1 MISVLIIEDDLML
14 AEIHKQFVDQVE
26 GYKVTDVAND
36 GEQALDLLRKN
47 KYDLII
53 LDVYMP
59 IIDGFKLLE
68 IIRNE
73 NIVVDTILVTAAKR
87 SDQVDLA
94 LRLGA
99 IDYLVKP
106 FEFNRLKTS
115 LELYKKRKNLI
126 TTKDTVLQNDI
137 DIILER
143 NRKIE
148 VELPKGLNK
157 HTLSRIERLIASHK
171 GEVLKSDFIAKEL
184 DLSKVSIRKYLE
196 HLSDLG
202 FIEII
207 TEYGTRGRPSYQ
219 YRIL

>member
-59 IIDGFKLLE
+59 INDGFKLLE

>member
-36 GEQALDLLRKN
+36 GEQALKFLRDK
-47 KYDLII
+47 KYDLMI

-73 NIVVDTILVTAAKR
+73 NIVIDTILVTAAKR
-87 SDQVDLA
+87 SDQVDYA

-115 LELYKKRKNLI
+115 LELYKKRKKLMN
-126 TTKDTVLQNDI
+126 TKDTVHQNDI

-143 NRKIE
+143 NRTFDID
-148 VELPKGLNK
+148 LPKGLNK
-157 HTLSRIERLIASHK
+157 HTLSRIERFISSHK
-171 GEVLKSDFIAKEL
+171 GEILKSDYIASEL

-196 HLSDLG
+196 HLSELG
-202 FIEII
+202 YIQIL

-219 YRIL
+219 YKIL

>member
-36 GEQALDLLRKN
+36 GEQALELLRKN
-47 KYDLII
+47 KYDLMI

-87 SDQVDLA
+87 SDQVDFA

-115 LELYKKRKNLI
+115 LELYKKRKNLMK
-126 TTKDTVLQNDI
+126 TKDTVHQNDI

-157 HTLSRIERLIASHK
+157 HTLSRIERFISSHK
-171 GEVLKSDFIAKEL
+171 GEVLKSDFIASEL